1 MDWKYQYCSDGNTSH
16 INLQIQ
22 RDPSKIPAPIFLQM
36 GKLILKIHVEMQR
49 TQISQI
55 ILDDEV

>member
-1 MDWKYQYCSDGNTSH
+1 MDWKYWYCSNGNTSY

-22 RDPSKIPAPIFLQM
+22 CDPSQNSSSHFFADGQADPKIR
-36 GKLILKIHVEMQR
+36 VEMQR